1 MKCSQMG
8 MGTKAIHAGVEGKN
22 PYGALTAPIY
32 QTSTFVFENCEQ
44 GGNRFAL
51 KEPGHIYTRLGNP
64 TTELLERKVA
74 ALENG
79 EAAVAFSSG
88 MGAISSVMWTICK
101 AGAHIVADGTTYGCT
116 HALLEHGM
124 TRYGVEVDFV
134 NTSNL
139 EEVKAALKP
148 NTAMVYIETPANPN
162 LKITD
167 IKGVCEV
174 AHAYNPEIK
183 VVADNTFATP
193 MLTRPLELGCDVV
206 VHSATKYLNGHGDVI
221 AGIAVGKTD
230 FMNNVRFFG
239 LKDMTGAVLG
249 PQEAFLILR
258 GLKTLEIRMERHCKN
273 AKKVAEYLVSN
284 PKVEKVYFPGL
295 ESHVGHEVAAAQ
307 MSDFGAMISF
317 EMKGGK
323 KAGIQLCDNLEMCA
337 LAVSLGDA
345 ETLIEHPASMTHSP
359 YSAEE
364 LKAFGISEGLI
375 RLSVGLENAEDIIAD
390 LEHGFACVE

>member
-1 MKCSQMG
+1 MG

-22 PYGALTAPIY
+22 PFGALTVPIY

-64 TTELLERKVA
+64 TTDLLERKLA
-74 ALENG
+74 ALENA

-88 MGAISSVMWTICK
+88 MGAIASVFWTICK
-101 AGAHIVADGTTYGCT
+101 AGAHIIADGTTYGCT

-139 EEVKAALKP
+139 DEIKAALKP
-148 NTAMVYIETPANPN
+148 NTVMVYIETPANPN
-162 LKITD
+162 LKICD
-167 IKGVCEV
+167 IKGVCEI
-174 AHAYNPEIK
+174 AHSYNPEIK

-193 MLTRPLELGCDVV
+193 ILTRPLDLGCDVV
-206 VHSATKYLNGHGDVI
+206 IHSATKYLNGHGDVI
-221 AGIAVGKTD
+221 AGMAAGKAD
-230 FMNNVRFFG
+230 FMADVRLFG

-258 GLKTLEIRMERHCKN
+258 GLKTLEIRVQRHCEN
-273 AKKVAEYLVSN
+273 AKKLAEYLVAN

-295 ESHVGHEVAAAQ
+295 ESHEGHEIAKAQ
-307 MSDFGAMISF
+307 MSDFGGMVAF
-317 EMKGGK
+317 EVKGGK
-323 KAGIQLCDNLEMCA
+323 EAGIALCDNLEMCA

-375 RLSVGLENAEDIIAD
+375 RLSAGLENVEDIIAD
-390 LEHGFACVE
+390 LEKGFACVK

>member
-1 MKCSQMG
+1 MECSNMG
-8 MGTKAIHAGVEGKN
+8 LGTKAIHAGVEGKN
-22 PYGALTAPIY
+22 PFGALTAPIY

-64 TTELLERKVA
+64 TTDLLERKVA
-74 ALENG
+74 ALENA

-88 MGAISSVMWTICK
+88 MGAISSVLWTACK
-101 AGAHIVADGTTYGCT
+101 AGAHVVADGTTYGCT

-134 NTSNL
+134 DTSDL
-139 EEVKAALKP
+139 DALKAALKP
-148 NTAMVYIETPANPN
+148 NTAVVYIETPANPN
-162 LKITD
+162 LKIAD
-167 IKGVCEV
+167 IKAIADLVHG
-174 AHAYNPEIK
+174 YNPSIK
-183 VVADNTFATP
+183 LIADNTFATP

-221 AGIAVGKTD
+221 AGLAVGSAE
-230 FMNNVRFFG
+230 FMTQVRLFG

-258 GLKTLEIRMERHCKN
+258 GLKTLEIRVLRHCEN
-273 AKKVAEYLVSN
+273 AKKIAAYLVAN
-284 PKVEKVYFPGL
+284 PKVEKVYYPGL
-295 ESHVGHEVAAAQ
+295 ESHPGHEIAASQ
-307 MSDFGAMISF
+307 MADFGGMVAF
-317 EMKGGK
+317 EVAGGK
-323 KAGIQLCDNLEMCA
+323 AAGIRLCDNLKMCT

-359 YSAEE
+359 YTAEE
-364 LKAFGISEGLI
+364 LKEFGISEGLI
-375 RLSVGLENAEDIIAD
+375 RLSAGLENAEDIIAD
-390 LEHGFACVE
+390 LEQAFTFV

>member
-1 MKCSQMG
+1 MG

-22 PYGALTAPIY
+22 PFGALTVPIY

-64 TTELLERKVA
+64 TTDLLERKLA
-74 ALENG
+74 ALENA

-88 MGAISSVMWTICK
+88 MGAIASVFWTICK
-101 AGAHIVADGTTYGCT
+101 AGAHIIADGTTYGCT

-139 EEVKAALKP
+139 DEIKAALKP
-148 NTAMVYIETPANPN
+148 NTVMVYIETPANPN
-162 LKITD
+162 LKICD
-167 IKGVCEV
+167 IKGVCEI
-174 AHAYNPEIK
+174 AHSYNPEIK

-193 MLTRPLELGCDVV
+193 ILTRPLDLGCDVV
-206 VHSATKYLNGHGDVI
+206 IHSATKYLNGHGDVI
-221 AGIAVGKTD
+221 AGMAAGKAD
-230 FMNNVRFFG
+230 FMADVRLFG

-258 GLKTLEIRMERHCKN
+258 GLKTLEIRVQRHCEN
-273 AKKVAEYLVSN
+273 AKKIAEYLVAN

-295 ESHVGHEVAAAQ
+295 ESHEGYEIAKAQ
-307 MSDFGAMISF
+307 MSDFGGMVAF
-317 EMKGGK
+317 EVKGGK
-323 KAGIQLCDNLEMCA
+323 EAGIALCDNLEMCA

-375 RLSVGLENAEDIIAD
+375 RLSAGLENVEDIIAD
-390 LEHGFACVE
+390 LEKGFACVK